1 MSSKR
6 DIKNLGGR
14 PATGKG
20 APVLVRLQP
29 DALAR
34 LDAWIAEQPDKPS
47 RPEALRRLAELGL
60 PRTVEVSV
68 STEQHSWGG
77 DATMTQPKPRKLK

>member
-1 MSSKR
+1 MASRR

-20 APVLVRLQP
+20 TGVLVRLQP
-29 DALAR
+29 DQLAA
-34 LDAWIAEQPDKPS
+34 LDAFIAAQAKPLS
-47 RPEALRRLAELGL
+47 RPEAIRKLMFLGL

-68 STEQHSWGG
+68 SDERHSWGG
-77 DATMTQPKPRKLK
+77 DAVMAGPKPKGLK